1 MGSFFASVAVQW
13 WLRRIWDWGG
23 QVAGWLGGLLT
34 IYGLMPADMQHTFL
48 AILQGKWGEIS
59 LASAGGFIVWAFTQW
74 RSYVATVKPQIVT
87 EDGKQADMRELPPG
101 NANAVQEIA
110 QTAILKRGET
120 IVEKLLRLKL
130 GRR

>member
-87 EDGKQADMRELPPG
+87 EDGKQADMRELPQG
-101 NANAVQEIA
+101 NASAVQEIA
-110 QTAILKRGET
+110 RTAIKKRST
-120 IVEKLLRLKL
+120 LADLLAQKLNL
-130 GRR
+130 GKR